1 MIYAF
6 KIVNDKIELNVTE
19 ILKFPIL
26 AQIYKRDKTTEKQT
40 AYKEFM
46 YICFCADKE
55 GICAKKGYNKKE
67 THLFAVSN
75 SQLANDYIPDGY
87 VKDAISFCEDNL
99 NTNVVED
106 LIRSTLRGLRL
117 SGKTIEILLEKVDER
132 INKND
137 VTPEALG
144 IYDKSVKELIKIA
157 ADIPNRIDNLM
168 TLLNN
173 YDKFSTGTNKLR
185 GGQEY
190 RSSYDGY
197 DDKELN
203 GSFETERIS

>member
-1 MIYAF
+1 MIFGF
-6 KIVNDKIELNVTE
+6 KIVNDKIELNVGE
-19 ILKFPIL
+19 ILKYPVL
-26 AQIYKRDKTTEKQT
+26 AHIYQRDKTTQKQM

-67 THLFAVSN
+67 THMFAVNN
-75 SQLANDYIPDGY
+75 SQLPNDYIPDAN
-87 VKDAISFCEDNL
+87 VKDAIRFCEDNL

-106 LIRSTLRGLRL
+106 LIRSTLRGLRI
-117 SGKTIEILLEKVDER
+117 SAKIVETLLDEQDKR
-132 INKND
+132 ISKND
-137 VTPEALG
+137 VTPELLG

-157 ADIPNRIDNLM
+157 ADIPNRIESLT

-173 YDKFSTGTNKLR
+173 YDKFTAGTNKLR

-197 DDKELN
+197 DDEELD
-203 GSFETERIS
+203 GSSKPERI